1 MKNKPRKAQNRTKC
15 CRKTATCLK
24 SPTIPTSAKQPYTN
38 NTFHPYRA
46 VPTGDTARRS
56 KRPHRYKRGKQV
68 NQREIKQS
76 IKNNPALTASEKV
89 QKLNELR
96 MPYKKM
102 TDEELLQLVR
112 DFTKENGRE
121 PMQADVLYD
130 RELKQRFGP
139 WNRML
144 ERAGTRPVA
153 QSYLDKKRRRKEKRQ
168 RHKEYRRQIREQAAA
183 EAEQGASA
191 ATEAAIHQ

>member
-1 MKNKPRKAQNRTKC
+1 M
-15 CRKTATCLK
+15 
-24 SPTIPTSAKQPYTN
+24 
-38 NTFHPYRA
+38 
-46 VPTGDTARRS
+46 
-56 KRPHRYKRGKQV
+56 

-76 IKNNPALTASEKV
+76 IKDNPNLTATEKI
-89 QKLNELR
+89 QKLNEVR
-96 MPYKKM
+96 APYKEK

-112 DFTKENGRE
+112 DFTEENGRE

-144 ERAGTRPVA
+144 EQAGTRPVA
-153 QSYLDKKRRRKEKRQ
+153 QSYLDKQQRRREKRR

>member
-1 MKNKPRKAQNRTKC
+1 M
-15 CRKTATCLK
+15 
-24 SPTIPTSAKQPYTN
+24 
-38 NTFHPYRA
+38 
-46 VPTGDTARRS
+46 
-56 KRPHRYKRGKQV
+56 

-76 IKNNPALTASEKV
+76 IKDNPNLTATEKI
-89 QKLNELR
+89 QKLNEVR
-96 MPYKKM
+96 TPYKEM

-112 DFTKENGRE
+112 DFTEENGRE

-144 ERAGTRPVA
+144 EQAGTRPVA
-153 QSYLDKKRRRKEKRQ
+153 QSYLDKQQRRREKRA

-191 ATEAAIHQ
+191 ATEADIHQ

>member
-1 MKNKPRKAQNRTKC
+1 
-15 CRKTATCLK
+15 
-24 SPTIPTSAKQPYTN
+24 
-38 NTFHPYRA
+38 
-46 VPTGDTARRS
+46 
-56 KRPHRYKRGKQV
+56 
-68 NQREIKQS
+68 
-76 IKNNPALTASEKV
+76 
-89 QKLNELR
+89 
-96 MPYKKM
+96 M

-112 DFTKENGRE
+112 DFTEENGRE

-130 RELKQRFGP
+130 RELKARFGP

-144 ERAGTRPVA
+144 EQAGTRPVA
-153 QSYLDKKRRRKEKRQ
+153 QSYLDKKRRRKEKRR

>member
-1 MKNKPRKAQNRTKC
+1 MTLPFG
-15 CRKTATCLK
+15 
-24 SPTIPTSAKQPYTN
+24 AKDN
-38 NTFHPYRA
+38 I
-46 VPTGDTARRS
+46 DTREE
-56 KRPHRYKRGKQV
+56 KQV

-96 MPYKKM
+96 MPYKAM
-102 TDEELLQLVR
+102 RDEELLQLVR

-121 PMQADVLYD
+121 PMQADVLCD

-153 QSYLDKKRRRKEKRQ
+153 QSYLDKQQRRREKRA
-168 RHKEYRRQIREQAAA
+168 RHKEYRRQIREQQGVKA
-183 EAEQGASA
+183 EN
-191 ATEAAIHQ
+191 

>member
-1 MKNKPRKAQNRTKC
+1 M
-15 CRKTATCLK
+15 
-24 SPTIPTSAKQPYTN
+24 
-38 NTFHPYRA
+38 
-46 VPTGDTARRS
+46 
-56 KRPHRYKRGKQV
+56 

-76 IKNNPALTASEKV
+76 IKDNPNLTATEKI
-89 QKLNELR
+89 QKLNEVR
-96 MPYKKM
+96 APYKEM

-112 DFTKENGRE
+112 DFTEENGRE
-121 PMQADVLYD
+121 PMQEDVLYD

-144 ERAGTRPVA
+144 EQAGTRPVA
-153 QSYLDKKRRRKEKRQ
+153 QSYLDKQQRRREKRR

>member
-1 MKNKPRKAQNRTKC
+1 MTP
-15 CRKTATCLK
+15 
-24 SPTIPTSAKQPYTN
+24 PVGAKGSIDI
-38 NTFHPYRA
+38 REEE
-46 VPTGDTARRS
+46 
-56 KRPHRYKRGKQV
+56 QV

-76 IKNNPALTASEKV
+76 IKNNPVLTATEKV

-96 MPYKKM
+96 APYKAM

-112 DFTKENGRE
+112 DFTEENGKE

-153 QSYLDKKRRRKEKRQ
+153 QSYLDKQQRRREKRE
-168 RHKEYRRQIREQAAA
+168 RHKEYRRQIREQQAV
-183 EAEQGASA
+183 
-191 ATEAAIHQ
+191 EAAQAE

>member
-1 MKNKPRKAQNRTKC
+1 M
-15 CRKTATCLK
+15 
-24 SPTIPTSAKQPYTN
+24 
-38 NTFHPYRA
+38 
-46 VPTGDTARRS
+46 
-56 KRPHRYKRGKQV
+56 

-76 IKNNPALTASEKV
+76 IKDNPNLTATEKI
-89 QKLNELR
+89 QKLNEVR
-96 MPYKKM
+96 APYKEI

-112 DFTKENGRE
+112 DFTEENGRE

-130 RELKQRFGP
+130 RELKHRFGP

-153 QSYLDKKRRRKEKRQ
+153 QSYLDKKRRRQEKRA
-168 RHKEYRRQIREQAAA
+168 RHKEYRRQLREQAAA

>member
-1 MKNKPRKAQNRTKC
+1 M
-15 CRKTATCLK
+15 
-24 SPTIPTSAKQPYTN
+24 
-38 NTFHPYRA
+38 
-46 VPTGDTARRS
+46 
-56 KRPHRYKRGKQV
+56 

-76 IKNNPALTASEKV
+76 IKDNPNLTATEKI
-89 QKLNELR
+89 QKLNEVR
-96 MPYKKM
+96 APYKEM

-112 DFTKENGRE
+112 DFTEENGRE

-144 ERAGTRPVA
+144 EQAGTRPVA
-153 QSYLDKKRRRKEKRQ
+153 QSYLDKQQRRREKRR

-183 EAEQGASA
+183 EAEPGESA

>member
-1 MKNKPRKAQNRTKC
+1 M
-15 CRKTATCLK
+15 
-24 SPTIPTSAKQPYTN
+24 
-38 NTFHPYRA
+38 
-46 VPTGDTARRS
+46 
-56 KRPHRYKRGKQV
+56 

-76 IKNNPALTASEKV
+76 IKDNPNLTATEKI
-89 QKLNELR
+89 QKLNEVR
-96 MPYKKM
+96 APYKEM

-112 DFTKENGRE
+112 DFTEKNGRE

-130 RELKQRFGP
+130 RELKARFGP
-139 WNRML
+139 RNRML

-153 QSYLDKKRRRKEKRQ
+153 QSYIDKKRRRKEKRA
-168 RHKEYRRQIREQAAA
+168 RHKEYRRQLREQQAA